1 MSSASC
7 KSDNVKSI
15 RLSVFDFLLDAQG
28 RCQCDNVYVRINL
41 PLLVVK
47 ELSLFR
53 FITSF
58 LHLVRNII
66 VLNNHV
72 FCDLGDEEDTRDII
86 TKIRL
91 KVYQGFVNYRGI
103 ELAFYK
109 RCDNFHC
116 NVLEGIYNY
125 STIIILHK
133 FIRKF
138 FTFVLYLYVQG
149 YAEVS
154 E

>member
-1 MSSASC
+1 M
-7 KSDNVKSI
+7 
-15 RLSVFDFLLDAQG
+15 FDFLFNAQR

-41 PLLVVK
+41 PFLVVK

-53 FITSF
+53 FIKSF
-58 LHLVRNII
+58 LHLVKNIT

-103 ELAFYK
+103 LVNELAFYK
-109 RCDNFHC
+109 HCDNFHC
-116 NVLEGIYNY
+116 NVLEGICN
-125 STIIILHK
+125 
-133 FIRKF
+133 
-138 FTFVLYLYVQG
+138 
-149 YAEVS
+149 
-154 E
+154 